1 MSVALLSLQFIE
13 DAGLTYVVAPVVSF
27 ELQDEAFKPHTPF
40 PEHILNLIVLYC
52 KPLFASEYDLKRY
65 VLNNMKRDGTEI
77 FVLHLRNPNKN
88 LVGCELEATA
98 DDITLNQGCSRQLEI
113 NY

>member
-1 MSVALLSLQFIE
+1 MSVGLLSLQFIE

-27 ELQDEAFKPHTPF
+27 EVLNEEAFKPHTPF

-65 VLNNMKRDGTEI
+65 VLNDMKRDGTEI

-88 LVGCELEATA
+88 LNECELEATA
-98 DDITLNQGCSRQLEI
+98 DDISLNEECLR
-113 NY
+113 